1 MIQEAPQTCSLKP
14 PFAPNAARIRVR
26 TFLARHTMHS
36 IVEPCE
42 CSHPLARAGSSS
54 NCLALG
60 RRRSRPGQGIIDLVG
75 ATVASILLAPMLL
88 VIAVLIKLQDGGP
101 ILFWQTRV
109 GRKGRCFSFPKFR
122 SMITNAEA
130 VLESIQMMNHHRNGS
145 ITFKMKRDPRITPIG
160 RFIRKYSI
168 DELPQLWCIFRGDMS
183 LVGPR
188 PPLPREVDQYNPH
201 DLRRLEVAPGLTCLW
216 QVEGRGDL
224 PFEKQ
229 VELDIKYVD
238 NQSLWLDFKLLF
250 RTLPAVLAGKGD
262 LLSCEI
268 RIAE

>member
-1 MIQEAPQTCSLKP
+1 MLLEAP
-14 PFAPNAARIRVR
+14 VR
-26 TFLARHTMHS
+26 P
-36 IVEPCE
+36 E
-42 CSHPLARAGSSS
+42 
-54 NCLALG
+54 
-60 RRRSRPGQGIIDLVG
+60 RRKNTRSRVFSPPYDAFDRRALRMLTPSVRVQVRRATVWRWIAGEVSPIKRIIDLVG
-75 ATVASILLAPMLL
+75 ATVASILLAPLIL
-88 VIAVLIKLQDGGP
+88 VVALLIKLQDGGP
-101 ILFWQTRV
+101 IFFWQTRV

-238 NQSLWLDFKLLF
+238 NQSLWLDFKLLL
-250 RTLPAVLAGKGD
+250 RTLPAVLAGKG
-262 LLSCEI
+262 
-268 RIAE
+268 AY